1 MPEVFENESSF
12 QEYFKIENVHEEH
25 VVSKLHSLLQPF
37 LLRRLK
43 VDVAKDLP
51 PKREI
56 KLYTGMVELQAYWYK
71 SILSRNLDV
80 LNQHLG
86 ASVQR

>member
-1 MPEVFENESSF
+1 LNFLMPEVFENESSF

-43 VDVAKDLP
+43 VLP